1 MAKNKMRLEVKGF
14 EEYMAKLD
22 EVGGSA
28 AMKRGVE
35 EALVT
40 SKEHINTKLDMI
52 MKPGNMPARGKYW
65 TGKTKSSIDK
75 NMMVEWHGLVGSMQ
89 VGFDWAKSGIVSQ
102 VLLYGTASV
111 PPVKGLHAAIFS
123 AKTKR
128 ELREIQTEQINAA
141 IKRIMEG

>member
-1 MAKNKMRLEVKGF
+1 MARNKMRLDVKGF

-35 EALVT
+35 GALLA
-40 SKEHINTKLDMI
+40 SKDHVNQKLDTI
-52 MKPGNMPARGKYW
+52 MQPPNMPAFGIYW
-65 TGKTKSSIDK
+65 TGDTKKSIDK
-75 NMMVEWHGLVGSMQ
+75 EMRVDWEGLVGSVK
-89 VGFDWAKSGIVSQ
+89 VGFDWSKSGIVSQ
-102 VLLYGTASV
+102 VLMYGTASV
-111 PPVKGLHAAIFS
+111 PPVNGLHDAVFG

-128 ELREIQTEQINAA
+128 ELKQIQVEAINTV

>member
-1 MAKNKMRLEVKGF
+1 MARNKMQLQVKGF

-28 AMKRGVE
+28 AMKRGA
-35 EALVT
+35 EAALT
-40 SKEHINTKLDMI
+40 ASKEHVNQKLNTI
-52 MKPGNMPARGKYW
+52 MQPPKMPAQGKYW
-65 TGKTKSSIDK
+65 TGDTKASIDK
-75 NMMVEWHGLVGSMQ
+75 NMKVQWDGMIGSVK

-102 VLLYGTASV
+102 VLMYGTASV
-111 PPVKGLHAAIFS
+111 PPVDGLHDAIFG

-128 ELREIQTEQINAA
+128 EVVKLQKEAINKV